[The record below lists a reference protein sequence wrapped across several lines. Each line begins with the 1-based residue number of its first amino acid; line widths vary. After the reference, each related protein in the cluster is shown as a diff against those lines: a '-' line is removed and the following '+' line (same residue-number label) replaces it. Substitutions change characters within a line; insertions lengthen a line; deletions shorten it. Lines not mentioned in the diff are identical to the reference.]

1 MVQNA
6 TARIGQSRTDA
17 AGERDDVI
25 AHRRVDSIGH
35 AIDAKMSE
43 YSVTDWPRMVRI
55 TDSRARMCI
64 FVAVSILHNFLAS
77 FLALLDM
84 TVDRPRMSRSGSVRG
99 RGVRGAFAW
108 QFSRLTRRA
117 ATIRLARLPEVS
129 SFYLRR
135 RPAPNRKSPAR
146 LTSSLVS
153 GIVDSSGS
161 FYGSP
166 RSSATAIV
174 FSGGSAWGG
183 CGVAAQI
190 RLGQRH
196 DGRRWRAW
204 VRTWSGRSRKQEC
217 SCP

>member
-1 MVQNA
+1 VA
-6 TARIGQSRTDA
+6 IFEIDEARGYDPTRSTAGGFQLLPSPTPRTKPQ
-17 AGERDDVI
+17 I
-25 AHRRVDSIGH
+25 
-35 AIDAKMSE
+35 
-43 YSVTDWPRMVRI
+43 
-55 TDSRARMCI
+55 
-64 FVAVSILHNFLAS
+64 
-77 FLALLDM
+77 
-84 TVDRPRMSRSGSVRG
+84 SGSTYQQPRFGNRRFVR
-99 RGVRGAFAW
+99 
-108 QFSRLTRRA
+108 
-117 ATIRLARLPEVS
+117 
-129 SFYLRR
+129 
-135 RPAPNRKSPAR
+135 K
-146 LTSSLVS
+146 
-153 GIVDSSGS
+153 